1 MKNSREHLDAILRCS
16 LEFFFFFFLE
26 IITRIYVRQST
37 ECLNSWLLTESSM
50 CIFSKEGMMNE
61 ITFYEGKRR

>member
-1 MKNSREHLDAILRCS
+1 MKNSREQDAILRCS
-16 LEFFFFFFLE
+16 LEFFVFFLE
-26 IITRIYVRQST
+26 IISRIYVHQST